1 MGYSWGAL
9 AGAFLAPF
17 LLGLFWKGVTRA
29 GVYAS
34 FIFGIGATVV
44 HLVMKSMGVL
54 SGEILGFTVASPVN
68 LGAFTMIAGLIIVP
82 LVSVITPKLK
92 KDDVDRIFSCY
103 HEKVTVKHEMV
114 LTDDEAP
121 VEIK

>member
-1 MGYSWGAL
+1 
-9 AGAFLAPF
+9 
-17 LLGLFWKGVTRA
+17 
-29 GVYAS
+29 
-34 FIFGIGATVV
+34 
-44 HLVMKSMGVL
+44 
-54 SGEILGFTVASPVN
+54 
-68 LGAFTMIAGLIIVP
+68 MIAGLIIVP